1 MDLLKRLSR
10 YLGKYKANIVAVLLV
25 NVLYAFFSIFTLSL
39 IVPFLSVLFGQAH
52 QVAAKPDFALT
63 SRYVID
69 TFYYYMGLVVARFGK
84 HAALFYIAG
93 VMALTSLLSNA
104 ARYLG
109 SYWLAPIR
117 SGIMRD
123 LRNEM
128 YHRLLILPLSYYTEQ
143 RKGDILSRIG
153 ADVQEVE
160 WSIFS
165 SLQSML
171 RDPFLIVIFLA
182 VLFSIS
188 APLTLIALVLLPVIA
203 YLLANIGKR
212 IKQHS
217 TRAQQL
223 LGKMS
228 SLFDEAIGGL
238 RVIKGYNAIDH
249 TYDSFKHEN
258 YQFYRLNKRVFR
270 INELGAPLVEFLC
283 ILALFLITI
292 VGLELFPSLSLG
304 KSTLFMLFFVVFARL
319 IVPAKALMTTYYTLQ
334 RGMAAATRVYEV
346 IDADEK
352 IVECENPL
360 PVQKLRD
367 RIEFKDV
374 SFSYRDVDAPEEC
387 EVLRHIDLTIRKG
400 EVVAVVGPSGSGKS
414 TLVDLLPRFY
424 DVHFG
429 QILLDGQP
437 LDRYVISDLR
447 ALFGSVSQ
455 DVILFNDT
463 VYENIVF
470 GMPDV
475 TEEQVVAAAKIAQAH
490 PFIMEMEEGYQTV
503 IGDRGMRLSGGQ
515 RQRLSIAR
523 AILRHPEVLILDEAT
538 SALDNESEYLF
549 QEALMP
555 YAREHTAIIV
565 AHRLS
570 TIRFADTIVFVR
582 DGEIVERGT
591 HDELMALKGEYH
603 RFCTVQQ

>member
-1 MDLLKRLSR
+1 MDLLKRMFGH
-10 YLGKYKANIVAVLLV
+10 LGEYKANIVAVLLV

-39 IVPFLSVLFGQAH
+39 IVPFLAVLFGQAP
-52 QVAAKPDFALT
+52 QVLVRPSFALT
-63 SRYVID
+63 SRFVID
-69 TFYYYMGLVVARFGK
+69 TFYYYMGVVVARFGH

-93 VMALTSLLSNA
+93 VMVLTSLLSNA
-104 ARYLG
+104 ARYMG
-109 SYWLAPIR
+109 SYWLAPVR
-117 SGIMRD
+117 SGIMRN

-128 YHRLLILPLSYYTEQ
+128 YHRLLILPLSYYTDQ

-160 WSIFS
+160 WSVFS
-165 SLQSML
+165 SLQSMC
-171 RDPFLIVIFLA
+171 RDPFLIVVFTA

-188 APLTLIALVLLPVIA
+188 VPLTLMAILLLPVIA

-217 TRAQQL
+217 TRAQEL
-223 LGKMS
+223 LGRMS

-249 TYDSFKHEN
+249 TYGNFKQEN
-258 YQFYRLNKRVFR
+258 YRFYRLHKRVFR

-283 ILALFLITI
+283 ILSLLLVAI
-292 VGLELFPSLSLG
+292 VGLKLFPALSLG
-304 KSTLFMLFFVVFARL
+304 KSSLFMLFFVVFARL

-334 RGMAAATRVYEV
+334 RGMAAAARVYEV

-352 IVECENPL
+352 IVECADPL
-360 PVQKLRD
+360 PVRKLTD
-367 RIEFKDV
+367 RIEFRDV
-374 SFSYRDVDAPEEC
+374 SFSYRDVAVPEEC
-387 EVLRHIDLTIRKG
+387 EVLRHIDLTVCKG

-424 DVHFG
+424 DVTFG
-429 QILLDGQP
+429 QILLDGHP

-447 ALFGSVSQ
+447 ALFGGVSQ

-470 GMPDV
+470 GMQGV
-475 TEEQVVAAAKIAQAH
+475 TGDQVVAAAKIAQAH
-490 PFIMEMEEGYQTV
+490 PFIMELEDGYQTV

-515 RQRLSIAR
+515 RQRISIAR

-591 HDELMALKGEYH
+591 HDELMNLQGEYY
-603 RFCTVQQ
+603 RFCTMQQ